1 MKKTFL
7 IVLFALTTLTGMAQV
22 KSGLDLCLRDEDTG
36 DWLIGLYDGFAVYDC
51 QFWDYERVE
60 KKELTLK
67 IKTPLGKKDKKTLK
81 AKLVLK
87 QGKKRL
93 EVELK
98 KNILSIDGIKHQ
110 VSELTSKHLP
120 DYPKKDTCSTFK
132 DTHYQTDTVTLV
144 GWLRNMP
151 QEMKDKGNEY
161 TAWSYDDIFTG
172 SGDQKTSIGKIDSL
186 GRFMVKIPMI
196 NSAEVYLDWGR
207 STVCTMF
214 EPGETYFLLY
224 DFKNGQ
230 KMFMGKNCRLQNEL
244 LAHKNRG
251 FLDIPEKMMDEET
264 ANKFFE
270 KIKKDGENALTK
282 LQQTVEEHPTLSDRY
297 INYNKGQFN
306 SYEGYMMNQAKFYVK
321 NMRIPMQVLST
332 LGLQLWEQ
340 RVHPYTLYR
349 DFKRFLSEYIDQFV
363 SYRYRSY
370 ADDGRTYYDLYTEQ
384 LFAPILRK
392 YRDAGKITITD
403 KELSIVDHYAK
414 THEGIDE
421 YADIIS
427 RKDIN
432 KILFEDES
440 RLFNIYRMQNI
451 MDSIG
456 CDQDTRDIL
465 ITQHLYRVNL
475 EAYDTLT
482 NCMMQF
488 VEENVKMPAAKAFI
502 KAEQEKLLALKRSTP
517 SNATSIKS
525 AEDLANMTDGEK
537 IMRKILEPYK
547 GKLVLLDIWGTWCGP
562 CKEGLSHSQ
571 EEYKRLKDYDIV
583 YLYLANRSSDEA
595 WKSVIKKYNVTGEN
609 VVHYN
614 LPQAQQT
621 AIESFIGVT
630 GFPTYKLFDREGN
643 MLDMKVDA
651 RDLNSLEKLLK
662 SLK

>member
-7 IVLFALTTLTGMAQV
+7 IVLFALTTLTSMAQV
-22 KSGLDLCLRDEDTG
+22 KSGLDLCLRDDETG

-87 QGKKRL
+87 QGNKRL

-98 KNILSIDGIKHQ
+98 KNILSIDGVKHQ

-120 DYPKKDTCSTFK
+120 DYPQKDTCSTFK

-151 QEMKDKGNEY
+151 QDMKDKGNDY
-161 TAWSYDDIFTG
+161 PVWSYDDIFTG

-186 GRFMVKIPMI
+186 GRFVVKIPMI
-196 NSAEVYLDWGR
+196 NSAEVYLDWDR
-207 STVCTMF
+207 SAVCTMF

-224 DFKNGQ
+224 DFQNEQ
-230 KMFMGKNCRLQNEL
+230 KMFMGKNSRLQNEL

-270 KIKKDGENALTK
+270 KIKQDGENALTK

-306 SYEGYMMNQAKFYVK
+306 SYEGFSLSQTTFYVK
-321 NMRIPMQVLST
+321 NRRIPMQVLST

-363 SYRYRSY
+363 SYRYRIY
-370 ADDGRTYYDLYTEQ
+370 QEDGRTYGYLYTEQ

-421 YADIIS
+421 YAEIIS

-432 KILFEDES
+432 RIIFEDES

-465 ITQHLYRVNL
+465 FTQHLYRVNL

-482 NCMMQF
+482 DCMMRF

-502 KAEQEKLLALKRSTP
+502 KAEQEKLLALKRNSLF
-517 SNATSIKS
+517 NATSIKS
-525 AEDLANMTDGEK
+525 AEDLANMKEGEK

-583 YLYLANRSSDEA
+583 YLYLANNSSDEA
-595 WKSVIKKYNVTGEN
+595 WKNVIKQYNVTGEN

-614 LPQAQQT
+614 LPEAQQQ
-621 AIESFIGVT
+621 AIENFIGVS
-630 GFPTYKLFDREGN
+630 GYPTYKLFDREGN
-643 MLDMKVDA
+643 LLDLKVDA
-651 RDLNSLEKLLK
+651 RYLNNLEQLLK
-662 SLK
+662 MLN

>member
-22 KSGLDLCLRDEDTG
+22 KSGLDLCLRDEETG

-87 QGKKRL
+87 QGNKRL

-98 KNILSIDGIKHQ
+98 KNILSIDGVKHQ

-144 GWLRNMP
+144 GWLKNMP

-196 NSAEVYLDWGR
+196 NSAEVTLDIARNAIYTR
-207 STVCTMF
+207 SFISTIF
-214 EPGETYFLLY
+214 EPGETYFLLN
-224 DFKNGQ
+224 DFNSGQ
-230 KMFMGKNCRLQNEL
+230 RLFMGKNCRLQNEL
-244 LAHKNRG
+244 QNCKRWG
-251 FLDIPEKMMDEET
+251 FHDIPEKKMDEE
-264 ANKFFE
+264 AAIKFFE
-270 KIKKDGENALTK
+270 NMRKHEKENTDN
-282 LQQTVEEHPTLSDRY
+282 LQQIIAEHPTLSDRY
-297 INYNKGQFN
+297 INYIKGN
-306 SYEGYMMNQAKFYVK
+306 INAGEGFSMNQAKHHVK
-321 NMRIPMQVLST
+321 DRRIPMPVLNT
-332 LGLQLWEQ
+332 LGQQIWQ
-340 RVHPYTLYR
+340 RRIRPYTLYNN
-349 DFKRFLSEYIDQFV
+349 FKPFLSDYINQYV
-363 SYRYRSY
+363 SRVDKSNYRQKFY
-370 ADDGRTYYDLYTEQ
+370 AS
-384 LFAPILRK
+384 ILRK
-392 YRDAGKITITD
+392 YRYAGKVTITD
-403 KELSIVDHYAK
+403 KELAIIDNYAK
-414 THEGIDE
+414 THKGFDE
-421 YADIIS
+421 YNEIVI
-427 RKDIN
+427 RKDISQ
-432 KILFEDES
+432 ILFEDEVPM
-440 RLFNIYRMQNI
+440 YYYYCMQSI

-456 CDQDTRDIL
+456 CDQDLRDIL
-465 ITQHLYRVNL
+465 ITQRLYFENIQK
-475 EAYDTLT
+475 YDTLT

-502 KAEQEKLLALKRSTP
+502 KAEQEKLLALKRSTL

-595 WKSVIKKYNVTGEN
+595 WKNVIKQYNVTGEN

-614 LPQAQQT
+614 LPEAQQQ
-621 AIESFIGVT
+621 AIENFIGVS
-630 GFPTYKLFDREGN
+630 GYPTYKLFDREGN
-643 MLDMKVDA
+643 LLDLKVDA
-651 RDLNSLEKLLK
+651 RYLNNLEQLLK
-662 SLK
+662 MLN

>member
-7 IVLFALTTLTGMAQV
+7 IVLFALTTLTSMAQV
-22 KSGLDLCLRDEDTG
+22 KSGLDLCLRDEETG

-67 IKTPLGKKDKKTLK
+67 VKTPLGKKDKKTLK

-87 QGKKRL
+87 QGNKRL

-98 KNILSIDGIKHQ
+98 KNILSIDGVKHQ
-110 VSELTSKHLP
+110 VSELTSKYLP
-120 DYPKKDTCSTFK
+120 DYSKKDTCSTFK

-144 GWLRNMP
+144 GWLKNMP
-151 QEMKDKGNEY
+151 QEMKDKGNDY
-161 TAWSYDDIFTG
+161 PVWSYDDIFTG
-172 SGDQKTSIGKIDSL
+172 SIEPNISTGKIDSL
-186 GRFMVKIPMI
+186 GRFVVKIPMTNTADVI
-196 NSAEVYLDWGR
+196 LDLPR
-207 STVCTMF
+207 SSVFTFF
-214 EPGETYFLLY
+214 EPGETYFLLN

-230 KMFMGKNCRLQNEL
+230 RLFMGKNCRLQNEL
-244 LAHKNRG
+244 LNCKNWG
-251 FLDIPEKMMDEET
+251 VYPQPEKEMDEE
-264 ANKFFE
+264 AAIRFFE
-270 KIKKDGENALTK
+270 KMKEDEKATLDY
-282 LQQTVEEHPTLSDRY
+282 LQKIISEHPTLSDRY
-297 INYNKGQFN
+297 VNYIKGNINASEAFT
-306 SYEGYMMNQAKFYVK
+306 MNQAKYHIK
-321 NMRIPMQVLST
+321 NKRIPMQVLNT
-332 LGLQLWEQ
+332 LGQQIWQQ

-349 DFKRFLSEYIDQFV
+349 DFIRFASDYIDQFV

-421 YADIIS
+421 YAEIIS

-432 KILFEDES
+432 KIIFKDES

-502 KAEQEKLLALKRSTP
+502 KAEQEKLLALKRSTL

-614 LPQAQQT
+614 LPEDQQQ
-621 AIESFIGVT
+621 AIENYIGVS
-630 GFPTYKLFDREGN
+630 GFPTYKLFDHEGN

-651 RDLNSLEKLLK
+651 RNLNNLEKLLK
-662 SLK
+662 NLK

>member
-7 IVLFALTTLTGMAQV
+7 IVLFALITLTGMAQV
-22 KSGLDLCLRDEDTG
+22 KSGLDLCLRDEETG

-87 QGKKRL
+87 QGNKRMEL
-93 EVELK
+93 ELK
-98 KNILSIDGIKHQ
+98 KNILSIDGVKHQ

-144 GWLRNMP
+144 GWLKNMP

-186 GRFMVKIPMI
+186 GRFVVKIPMI
-196 NSAEVYLDWGR
+196 NSAEVYLDWDR

-224 DFKNGQ
+224 DFQNEQ
-230 KMFMGKNCRLQNEL
+230 KMFMGKNSRLQNEL

-270 KIKKDGENALTK
+270 KIKQDGENALTK

-306 SYEGYMMNQAKFYVK
+306 SYEGFSLSQTTFYVK
-321 NMRIPMQVLST
+321 NRRIPMQVLST

-363 SYRYRSY
+363 SYRYRIY
-370 ADDGRTYYDLYTEQ
+370 QEDGRTYGYLYTEQ

-392 YRDAGKITITD
+392 YRDAGKIAITD
-403 KELSIVDHYAK
+403 KELAIVDHYAK

-421 YADIIS
+421 YAEIIS

-432 KILFEDES
+432 RIIFEDES

-465 ITQHLYRVNL
+465 FTQHLYRVNL

-482 NCMMQF
+482 DCMMRF

-502 KAEQEKLLALKRSTP
+502 KAEQEKLLALKRNSLF
-517 SNATSIKS
+517 NATSIKS
-525 AEDLANMTDGEK
+525 AEDLANMKEGEK

-583 YLYLANRSSDEA
+583 YLYLANNSSDEA
-595 WKSVIKKYNVTGEN
+595 WKNVIKQYNVTGEN

-614 LPQAQQT
+614 LPEAQQQ
-621 AIESFIGVT
+621 AIENFIGVS
-630 GFPTYKLFDREGN
+630 GYPTYKLFDREGN
-643 MLDMKVDA
+643 LLDLKVDA
-651 RDLNSLEKLLK
+651 RYLNNLEQLLK
-662 SLK
+662 MLN

>member
-7 IVLFALTTLTGMAQV
+7 IVLFALTTLTSMAQV
-22 KSGLDLCLRDEDTG
+22 KSGLDLCLRDEETG

-87 QGKKRL
+87 QGNKRL

-98 KNILSIDGIKHQ
+98 KNILSIDGVKHQ
-110 VSELTSKHLP
+110 VSELTSKYLP
-120 DYPKKDTCSTFK
+120 DYSKKDTCSTFK

-144 GWLRNMP
+144 GWLKNMP
-151 QEMKDKGNEY
+151 QEMKDKGNDY
-161 TAWSYDDIFTG
+161 PVWSYDDIFTG
-172 SGDQKTSIGKIDSL
+172 SIEPNISTGKIDSL
-186 GRFMVKIPMI
+186 GRFVVKIPMI
-196 NSAEVYLDWGR
+196 NSAEVYLDWDR

-224 DFKNGQ
+224 DFQNEQ
-230 KMFMGKNCRLQNEL
+230 EMFMGKNCRLQNEL
-244 LAHKNRG
+244 LNCKNWG
-251 FLDIPEKMMDEET
+251 VYPQPEKEMDEE
-264 ANKFFE
+264 AAIRFFE
-270 KIKKDGENALTK
+270 KMKEDEKATLDY
-282 LQQTVEEHPTLSDRY
+282 LQKIISEHPTLSDRY
-297 INYNKGQFN
+297 VNYIKGNINASEAFT
-306 SYEGYMMNQAKFYVK
+306 MNQAKYHIK
-321 NMRIPMQVLST
+321 NKRIPMQVLNT
-332 LGLQLWEQ
+332 LGQQIWQ
-340 RVHPYTLYR
+340 QHVHPYTLYR
-349 DFKRFLSEYIDQFV
+349 DFIRFASDYIDQFV

-421 YADIIS
+421 YAEIIS

-432 KILFEDES
+432 RIIFEDES

-502 KAEQEKLLALKRSTP
+502 KAEQEKLLALKRNSL

-630 GFPTYKLFDREGN
+630 GFPTYKLFDHEGN

-651 RDLNSLEKLLK
+651 RNLNNLEKLLK
-662 SLK
+662 NLK

>member
-22 KSGLDLCLRDEDTG
+22 KSGLDLCLRDDETG
-36 DWLIGLYDGFAVYDC
+36 DWLIGLFNDFAVYDC

-98 KNILSIDGIKHQ
+98 KNILSIDGVKHQ

-144 GWLRNMP
+144 GWLKNMP
-151 QEMKDKGNEY
+151 QEKKKSNDY
-161 TAWSYDDIFTG
+161 PAWVYDDIFTG
-172 SGDQKTSIGKIDSL
+172 SNEHSTSTGKIDSL

-207 STVCTMF
+207 STVCTTF

-224 DFKNGQ
+224 DFQNEQ

-244 LAHKNRG
+244 LAHEIRG
-251 FLDIPEKMMDEET
+251 FLETPEGNMDEE
-264 ANKFFE
+264 AALKFFE
-270 KIKKDGENALTK
+270 KVKQDKKSALDK
-282 LQQTVEEHPTLSDRY
+282 LQQIIAEHPTLSERY
-297 INYNKGQFN
+297 INYNKGEFN
-306 SYEGYMMNQAKFYVK
+306 SYEGYMMNQAKYHIK
-321 NMRIPMQVLST
+321 NRRIPMQVLST

-340 RVHPYTLYR
+340 RSYPYTLYR
-349 DFKRFLSEYIDQFV
+349 NFKRFLSEYIDQFV
-363 SYRYRSY
+363 SYRYRIY
-370 ADDGRTYYDLYTEQ
+370 QEDGRTYGYLYTEQ

-392 YRDAGKITITD
+392 YRNAGKIAITD
-403 KELSIVDHYAK
+403 KELAIVDHYAK

-421 YADIIS
+421 YAEIIS

-643 MLDMKVDA
+643 LLDMKVDA
-651 RDLNSLEKLLK
+651 RNLNNLEKLLK
-662 SLK
+662 KLK

>member
-7 IVLFALTTLTGMAQV
+7 IVLFALITLTGMAQV
-22 KSGLDLCLRDEDTG
+22 KSGLDLCLRDEETG

-87 QGKKRL
+87 QGNKRMEL
-93 EVELK
+93 ELK
-98 KNILSIDGIKHQ
+98 KNILSIDGVKHQ

-144 GWLRNMP
+144 GWLKNMP

-186 GRFMVKIPMI
+186 GRFVVKIPMI
-196 NSAEVYLDWGR
+196 NSAEVYLDWDR

-224 DFKNGQ
+224 DFQNEQ
-230 KMFMGKNCRLQNEL
+230 KMFMGKNSRLQNEL

-270 KIKKDGENALTK
+270 KIKQDGENALTK

-306 SYEGYMMNQAKFYVK
+306 SYEGFSLSQTTFYVK
-321 NMRIPMQVLST
+321 NRRIPMQVLST

-363 SYRYRSY
+363 SYRYRIY
-370 ADDGRTYYDLYTEQ
+370 QEDGRTYGYLYTEQ

-421 YADIIS
+421 YAEIIS

-432 KILFEDES
+432 RIIFEDES

-465 ITQHLYRVNL
+465 FTQHLYRVNL

-482 NCMMQF
+482 DCMMRF

-502 KAEQEKLLALKRSTP
+502 KAEQEKLLALKRNSLF
-517 SNATSIKS
+517 NATSIKS
-525 AEDLANMTDGEK
+525 AEDLANMKEGEK

-583 YLYLANRSSDEA
+583 YLYLANNSSDEA
-595 WKSVIKKYNVTGEN
+595 WKNVIKQYNVTGEN

-614 LPQAQQT
+614 LPEAQQQ
-621 AIESFIGVT
+621 AIENFIGVS
-630 GFPTYKLFDREGN
+630 GYPTYKLFDREGN
-643 MLDMKVDA
+643 LLDLKVDA
-651 RDLNSLEKLLK
+651 RYLNNLEQLLK
-662 SLK
+662 MLN

>member
-7 IVLFALTTLTGMAQV
+7 IVLFALTTLAGMAQV
-22 KSGLDLCLRDEDTG
+22 KSGLDLCLRDDETG

-98 KNILSIDGIKHQ
+98 KNILSIDGVKHQ

-144 GWLRNMP
+144 GWLRNMS
-151 QEMKDKGNEY
+151 QEMKDKGNGY
-161 TAWSYDDIFTG
+161 TVWSFDDIFTG

-186 GRFMVKIPMI
+186 GRFVVKIPMI
-196 NSAEVYLDWGR
+196 NSAEVYLDWDR

-270 KIKKDGENALTK
+270 KIKQDGENALTK
-282 LQQTVEEHPTLSDRY
+282 LQKTVEEHPTLSDRY

-321 NMRIPMQVLST
+321 NRRIPMQVLCT

-349 DFKRFLSEYIDQFV
+349 DFIRFASDYIDQFV

-421 YADIIS
+421 YAEIIS

-432 KILFEDES
+432 RIIFEDES

-465 ITQHLYRVNL
+465 FTQHLYRVNL

-502 KAEQEKLLALKRSTP
+502 KAEQEKLLALKRNSL

-571 EEYKRLKDYDIV
+571 EEYERLKDYDIV

-651 RDLNSLEKLLK
+651 RNLNNLEKLLK
-662 SLK
+662 NLK

>member
-7 IVLFALTTLTGMAQV
+7 IVLFALTTLAGMAQV
-22 KSGLDLCLRDEDTG
+22 KSGLDLCLRDDETG

-98 KNILSIDGIKHQ
+98 KNILSIDGVKHQ

-144 GWLRNMP
+144 GWLKNMP
-151 QEMKDKGNEY
+151 QEKKKSNDY
-161 TAWSYDDIFTG
+161 PAWVYDDIFTG
-172 SGDQKTSIGKIDSL
+172 SNEHSTSTGKIDSL

-207 STVCTMF
+207 STVCTTF

-224 DFKNGQ
+224 DFQNEQ
-230 KMFMGKNCRLQNEL
+230 KMFMGKNCRLQNEMQVCGT
-244 LAHKNRG
+244 HG
-251 FLDIPEKMMDEET
+251 FYIQAKGKMDEE
-264 ANKFFE
+264 ASMKFFE
-270 KIKKDGENALTK
+270 KVKEEKDSAMNK
-282 LQQTVEEHPTLSDRY
+282 LQKVIAEHPTVSDRY
-297 INYNKGQFN
+297 INYAKGN
-306 SYEGYMMNQAKFYVK
+306 IDINEGKLLTNASFRMK
-321 NMRIPMQVLST
+321 NMRLPMQVLDHIN
-332 LGLQLWEQ
+332 QQVWQQ
-340 RVHPYTLYR
+340 RLRPYTLFR
-349 DFKRFLSEYIDQFV
+349 NFKSFMGEYIDQFV
-363 SYRYRSY
+363 SHRYREY
-370 ADDGRTYYDLYTEQ
+370 QEDGRTFYTLHTEQ
-384 LFAPILRK
+384 LIAPILRK
-392 YRDAGKITITD
+392 YRDKGKITITD
-403 KELSIVDHYAK
+403 EELAIVDHYAK

-421 YADIIS
+421 YCDIIS

-432 KILFEDES
+432 KIIWEDEEP
-440 RLFNIYRMQNI
+440 LFDLYRTLNI
-451 MDSIG
+451 MDSLG
-456 CDQDTRDIL
+456 CDQEFRDII
-465 ITQHLYRVNL
+465 ITQQLYLKKIKN
-475 EAYDTLT
+475 YDTLT
-482 NCMMQF
+482 DCMMQF

-502 KAEQEKLLALKRSTP
+502 KAEQEKLLALKRGTL

-525 AEDLANMTDGEK
+525 AEDVANMTDGEK
-537 IMRKILEPYK
+537 MLHKMLEPYK
-547 GKLVLLDIWGTWCGP
+547 GKIVLLDVWGTWCGP
-562 CKEGLSHSQ
+562 CKDALSHSQ
-571 EEYKRLKDYDIV
+571 EEYERLKDYDIV
-583 YLYLANRSSDEA
+583 YLYLANGSSDEA

-651 RDLNSLEKLLK
+651 RNLNNLEKLLK
-662 SLK
+662 NLK

>member
-7 IVLFALTTLTGMAQV
+7 VVLFALTTLTGMAQV
-22 KSGLDLCLRDEDTG
+22 KSGLDLCLRDEETG

-87 QGKKRL
+87 QGNKRL

-110 VSELTSKHLP
+110 VSELASKYLP

-144 GWLRNMP
+144 GWLKNMP

-161 TAWSYDDIFTG
+161 TVWGCDDIFTSDYSNPNISTG
-172 SGDQKTSIGKIDSL
+172 QIDSL

-196 NSAEVYLDWGR
+196 NSAEVTLDIARNAIYTR
-207 STVCTMF
+207 SVISTIF
-214 EPGETYFLLY
+214 EPGETYFLLN
-224 DFKNGQ
+224 DFNSGQ
-230 KMFMGKNCRLQNEL
+230 RLFMGKNCRLQNEL
-244 LAHKNRG
+244 QNCKRWG
-251 FLDIPEKMMDEET
+251 FHDIPEKKMDEE
-264 ANKFFE
+264 AAIKFFE
-270 KIKKDGENALTK
+270 NMRKHEKENTDN
-282 LQQTVEEHPTLSDRY
+282 LQQIIAEHPTLSDRY
-297 INYNKGQFN
+297 INYIKGN
-306 SYEGYMMNQAKFYVK
+306 INAGEGFSMNQAKHHVK
-321 NMRIPMQVLST
+321 DRRIPMPVLNT
-332 LGLQLWEQ
+332 LGQQIWQ
-340 RVHPYTLYR
+340 RRIRPYTLYNN
-349 DFKRFLSEYIDQFV
+349 FKPFLSDYINQYV
-363 SYRYRSY
+363 SRVDKSNYRQKFY
-370 ADDGRTYYDLYTEQ
+370 AS
-384 LFAPILRK
+384 ILRK
-392 YRDAGKITITD
+392 YRYAGKVTITD
-403 KELSIVDHYAK
+403 KELAIIDNYAK
-414 THEGIDE
+414 THKGFDE
-421 YADIIS
+421 YNEIVI
-427 RKDIN
+427 RKDISQ
-432 KILFEDES
+432 ILFEDEVPM
-440 RLFNIYRMQNI
+440 YYYYCMQSI

-456 CDQDTRDIL
+456 CDQDLRDIL
-465 ITQHLYRVNL
+465 ITQRLYFENIQK
-475 EAYDTLT
+475 YDTLT

-502 KAEQEKLLALKRSTP
+502 KAEQEKLLALKRSTL
-517 SNATSIKS
+517 SYATSIKS

-595 WKSVIKKYNVTGEN
+595 WKNVIKQYNVTGEN

-614 LPQAQQT
+614 LPEDQQQ
-621 AIESFIGVT
+621 AIENFIGLS
-630 GFPTYKLFDREGN
+630 GYPTYKLFDREGN
-643 MLDMKVDA
+643 LLDLKINSFNLLN
-651 RDLNSLEKLLK
+651 DLEQLLK
-662 SLK
+662 KLK

>member
-7 IVLFALTTLTGMAQV
+7 IVLFALTTLTSMAQV
-22 KSGLDLCLRDEDTG
+22 KSGLDLCLKDDETG

-67 IKTPLGKKDKKTLK
+67 IKTPLGKKDKKTIK

-98 KNILSIDGIKHQ
+98 KNILSIDGVKHQ
-110 VSELTSKHLP
+110 VSELTSKYLP
-120 DYPKKDTCSTFK
+120 DYSKKDTCSTFK

-144 GWLRNMP
+144 GWLKNMP
-151 QEMKDKGNEY
+151 QEMKDKGNDY
-161 TAWSYDDIFTG
+161 PVWSYDDIFTG
-172 SGDQKTSIGKIDSL
+172 SIEPNISTGKIDSL
-186 GRFMVKIPMI
+186 GRFVVKIPMI
-196 NSAEVYLDWGR
+196 NTADVILDLPR
-207 STVCTMF
+207 SSVFTFF
-214 EPGETYFLLY
+214 EPGETYFLLN

-230 KMFMGKNCRLQNEL
+230 RLFMGKNCRLQNEL
-244 LAHKNRG
+244 LNCKNWG
-251 FLDIPEKMMDEET
+251 VYPQPEKEMDEE
-264 ANKFFE
+264 AAIRFFE
-270 KIKKDGENALTK
+270 KMKEDEKATLDY
-282 LQQTVEEHPTLSDRY
+282 LQKIISEHPTLSDRY
-297 INYNKGQFN
+297 VNYIKGNINASEAFT
-306 SYEGYMMNQAKFYVK
+306 MNQAKYHIK
-321 NMRIPMQVLST
+321 NKRIPMQVLNT
-332 LGLQLWEQ
+332 LGQQIWQQ

-432 KILFEDES
+432 KIIFKDES

-502 KAEQEKLLALKRSTP
+502 KAEQEKLLALKRNSL

-630 GFPTYKLFDREGN
+630 GFPTYKLFDHEGN

-651 RDLNSLEKLLK
+651 RNLNNLEKLLK
-662 SLK
+662 NLK

>member
-7 IVLFALTTLTGMAQV
+7 IVLFALTTLAGMAQV
-22 KSGLDLCLRDEDTG
+22 KSDLNLCLRDEVTG
-36 DWLIGLYDGFAVYDC
+36 EWLIGLFNDFAVYDC

-98 KNILSIDGIKHQ
+98 KNILSIDGVKHQ

-144 GWLRNMP
+144 GWLRNMS
-151 QEMKDKGNEY
+151 QEMKDKGNGY
-161 TAWSYDDIFTG
+161 TVWSFDDIFTG

-186 GRFMVKIPMI
+186 GRFVVKIPMI
-196 NSAEVYLDWGR
+196 NSAEVYLDWDR

-251 FLDIPEKMMDEET
+251 FLDIPEKMMDEKT

-270 KIKKDGENALTK
+270 KIKQDGENALTK

-321 NMRIPMQVLST
+321 NRRIPMQVLST

-349 DFKRFLSEYIDQFV
+349 DFIRFASDYIDQFV

-421 YADIIS
+421 YAEIIS

-432 KILFEDES
+432 RIIFEDES

-465 ITQHLYRVNL
+465 FTQHLYRVNL

-502 KAEQEKLLALKRSTP
+502 KAEQEKLLALKRNSL

-571 EEYKRLKDYDIV
+571 EEYERLKDYDIV

-651 RDLNSLEKLLK
+651 RNLNNLEKLLK
-662 SLK
+662 NLK

>member
-7 IVLFALTTLTGMAQV
+7 IVLFALTTLAGMAQV
-22 KSGLDLCLRDEDTG
+22 KSDLNLCLRDDETG
-36 DWLIGLYDGFAVYDC
+36 EWLIGLFNDFAVYDC

-98 KNILSIDGIKHQ
+98 KNILSIDGVKHQ

-144 GWLRNMP
+144 GWLRNMS
-151 QEMKDKGNEY
+151 QEMKDKGNGY
-161 TAWSYDDIFTG
+161 TVWSFDDIFTG

-186 GRFMVKIPMI
+186 GRFVVKIPMI
-196 NSAEVYLDWGR
+196 NSAEVYLDWDR

-251 FLDIPEKMMDEET
+251 FLDIPEKMMDEKT

-270 KIKKDGENALTK
+270 KIKQDGENALTK

-321 NMRIPMQVLST
+321 NRRIPMQVLST

-349 DFKRFLSEYIDQFV
+349 DFIRFASDYIDQFV

-421 YADIIS
+421 YAEIIS

-432 KILFEDES
+432 RIIFEDES

-465 ITQHLYRVNL
+465 FTQHLYRVNL

-502 KAEQEKLLALKRSTP
+502 KAEQEKLLALKRNSL

-571 EEYKRLKDYDIV
+571 EEYERLKDYDIV

-651 RDLNSLEKLLK
+651 RNLNNLEKLLK
-662 SLK
+662 NLK

>member
-7 IVLFALTTLTGMAQV
+7 IVLFALTTLAGMAQV
-22 KSGLDLCLRDEDTG
+22 KSGLDLCLRDDETG

-98 KNILSIDGIKHQ
+98 KNILSIDGVKHQ

-144 GWLRNMP
+144 GWLKNMP

-186 GRFMVKIPMI
+186 GRFVVKIPMI
-196 NSAEVYLDWGR
+196 NSAEVYLDWDR

-270 KIKKDGENALTK
+270 KIKQDGENALTK

-321 NMRIPMQVLST
+321 NRRIPMQVLCT

-349 DFKRFLSEYIDQFV
+349 DFIRFASDYIDQFV

-421 YADIIS
+421 YAEIIS

-432 KILFEDES
+432 RIIFEDES

-465 ITQHLYRVNL
+465 FTQHLYRVNL

-502 KAEQEKLLALKRSTP
+502 KAEQEKLLALKRNSL

-537 IMRKILEPYK
+537 IMRKILEPYN

-595 WKSVIKKYNVTGEN
+595 WKNVIKQYNVTGEN

-651 RDLNSLEKLLK
+651 RNLNNLEKLLK
-662 SLK
+662 NLK

>member
-7 IVLFALTTLTGMAQV
+7 IVLFALTTLTSMAQV
-22 KSGLDLCLRDEDTG
+22 KSGLDLCLRDEETG

-67 IKTPLGKKDKKTLK
+67 VKTPLGKKDKKTLK

-87 QGKKRL
+87 QGNKRL

-98 KNILSIDGIKHQ
+98 KNTLSIDGVKHQ
-110 VSELTSKHLP
+110 VSELTSKYLP
-120 DYPKKDTCSTFK
+120 DYSKKDTCSTFK

-144 GWLRNMP
+144 GWLKNMP
-151 QEMKDKGNEY
+151 QEMKDKGNDY
-161 TAWSYDDIFTG
+161 PVWSYDDIFTG
-172 SGDQKTSIGKIDSL
+172 SIEPNISTGKIDSL
-186 GRFMVKIPMI
+186 GRFVVKVPMTNTADVI
-196 NSAEVYLDWGR
+196 LDLPR
-207 STVCTMF
+207 SSVFTFF
-214 EPGETYFLLY
+214 EPGETYFLLN

-230 KMFMGKNCRLQNEL
+230 RLFMGKNCRLQNEL
-244 LAHKNRG
+244 QNCKRWG
-251 FLDIPEKMMDEET
+251 FHDIPEKKMDEE
-264 ANKFFE
+264 AAIKFFE
-270 KIKKDGENALTK
+270 NMRKHEKENTDN
-282 LQQTVEEHPTLSDRY
+282 LQQIIAEHPTLSDRY
-297 INYNKGQFN
+297 INYIKGN
-306 SYEGYMMNQAKFYVK
+306 INAGEGFSMNQAKYHIK
-321 NMRIPMQVLST
+321 NKRIPMQVLNT
-332 LGLQLWEQ
+332 LGQQIWQQ

-349 DFKRFLSEYIDQFV
+349 DFIRFASDYIDQFV

-392 YRDAGKITITD
+392 YRDAGKIKITD

-421 YADIIS
+421 YAEIIS

-432 KILFEDES
+432 KIIFKDES

-502 KAEQEKLLALKRSTP
+502 KAEQEKLLALKRSTL

-614 LPQAQQT
+614 LPEDQQQ
-621 AIESFIGVT
+621 AIENYIGVS
-630 GFPTYKLFDREGN
+630 GFPTYKLFDHEGN

-651 RDLNSLEKLLK
+651 RNLNNLEKLLK
-662 SLK
+662 NLK

>member
-7 IVLFALTTLTGMAQV
+7 IVLFALTTLTSMAQV
-22 KSGLDLCLRDEDTG
+22 KSGLDLCLRDEETG

-67 IKTPLGKKDKKTLK
+67 VKTPLGKKDKKTLK

-87 QGKKRL
+87 QGAKRL

-98 KNILSIDGIKHQ
+98 KNILSIDGVKHQ
-110 VSELTSKHLP
+110 VSELTSKYLP
-120 DYPKKDTCSTFK
+120 DYSKKDTCSTFK

-144 GWLRNMP
+144 GWLKNMP
-151 QEMKDKGNEY
+151 QEMKDKGNDY
-161 TAWSYDDIFTG
+161 PVWSYDDIFTG
-172 SGDQKTSIGKIDSL
+172 SIEPNISTGKIDSL
-186 GRFMVKIPMI
+186 GRFVVKIPMTNTADVI
-196 NSAEVYLDWGR
+196 LDLPR
-207 STVCTMF
+207 SSVFTFF
-214 EPGETYFLLY
+214 EPGETYFLLN

-230 KMFMGKNCRLQNEL
+230 RLFMGKNCRLQNEL
-244 LAHKNRG
+244 LNCKNWG
-251 FLDIPEKMMDEET
+251 VYPQPEKEMDEE
-264 ANKFFE
+264 AAIRFFE
-270 KIKKDGENALTK
+270 KMKEDEKATLDY
-282 LQQTVEEHPTLSDRY
+282 LQKIISEHPTLSDRY
-297 INYNKGQFN
+297 VNYIKGNINASEAFT
-306 SYEGYMMNQAKFYVK
+306 MNQAKYHIK
-321 NMRIPMQVLST
+321 NKRIPMQVLNT
-332 LGLQLWEQ
+332 LGQQIWQQ

-349 DFKRFLSEYIDQFV
+349 DFIRFASDYIDQFV

-421 YADIIS
+421 YAEIIS

-432 KILFEDES
+432 RIIFEDES

-502 KAEQEKLLALKRSTP
+502 KAEQEKLLALRRSTL

-595 WKSVIKKYNVTGEN
+595 WKNVIKQYNVTGEN

-614 LPQAQQT
+614 LPEDQQQ
-621 AIESFIGVT
+621 AIENYIGVS
-630 GFPTYKLFDREGN
+630 GYPTYKLFDREGN

-651 RDLNSLEKLLK
+651 RNLNNLEKLLK
-662 SLK
+662 NLK

>member
-7 IVLFALTTLTGMAQV
+7 IVLFALTTLTSMAQV
-22 KSGLDLCLRDEDTG
+22 KSGLDLCLRDEETG

-67 IKTPLGKKDKKTLK
+67 VKTPLGKKDKKTLK

-87 QGKKRL
+87 QGNKRL

-98 KNILSIDGIKHQ
+98 KNILSIDGVKHQ
-110 VSELTSKHLP
+110 VSELTSKYLP
-120 DYPKKDTCSTFK
+120 DYSKKDTCSTFK

-144 GWLRNMP
+144 GWLKNMP
-151 QEMKDKGNEY
+151 QEMKDKGNDY
-161 TAWSYDDIFTG
+161 PVWSYDDIFTG
-172 SGDQKTSIGKIDSL
+172 SIEPNISTGKIDSL
-186 GRFMVKIPMI
+186 GRFVVKVPMTNTADVI
-196 NSAEVYLDWGR
+196 LDLPR
-207 STVCTMF
+207 SSVFTFF
-214 EPGETYFLLY
+214 EPGETYFLLN

-230 KMFMGKNCRLQNEL
+230 RLFMGKNCRLQNEL
-244 LAHKNRG
+244 QNCKRWG
-251 FLDIPEKMMDEET
+251 FHDIPEKKMDEE
-264 ANKFFE
+264 AAIKFFE
-270 KIKKDGENALTK
+270 NMRKHEKENTDN
-282 LQQTVEEHPTLSDRY
+282 LQQIIAEHPTLSDRY
-297 INYNKGQFN
+297 INYIKGN
-306 SYEGYMMNQAKFYVK
+306 INAGEGFSMNQAKYHIK
-321 NMRIPMQVLST
+321 NKRIPMQVLNT
-332 LGLQLWEQ
+332 LGQQIWQQ

-349 DFKRFLSEYIDQFV
+349 DFIRFASDYIDQFV

-421 YADIIS
+421 YAEIIS

-432 KILFEDES
+432 KIIFKDES

-502 KAEQEKLLALKRSTP
+502 KAEQEKLLALKRSTL

-595 WKSVIKKYNVTGEN
+595 WKNVIKQYNVTGEN

-614 LPQAQQT
+614 LPEDQQQ
-621 AIESFIGVT
+621 AIENYIGVS
-630 GFPTYKLFDREGN
+630 GYPTYKLFDREGN

-651 RDLNSLEKLLK
+651 RNLNNLEKLLK
-662 SLK
+662 NLK

>member
-7 IVLFALTTLTGMAQV
+7 IVLFALTTLTSMAQV
-22 KSGLDLCLRDEDTG
+22 KSGLDLCLRDEETG

-87 QGKKRL
+87 QGNKRL

-98 KNILSIDGIKHQ
+98 KNILSIDGVKHQ
-110 VSELTSKHLP
+110 VSELTSKYLP
-120 DYPKKDTCSTFK
+120 DYSKKDTCSTFK

-144 GWLRNMP
+144 GWLKNMP
-151 QEMKDKGNEY
+151 QEMKDKGNDY
-161 TAWSYDDIFTG
+161 PVWSYDDIFTG
-172 SGDQKTSIGKIDSL
+172 SIEPNISTGKIDSL
-186 GRFMVKIPMI
+186 GRFVVKVPMTNTADVI
-196 NSAEVYLDWGR
+196 LDLPR
-207 STVCTMF
+207 SSVFTFF
-214 EPGETYFLLY
+214 EPGETYFLLN

-230 KMFMGKNCRLQNEL
+230 RLFMGKNCRLQNEL
-244 LAHKNRG
+244 LNCKNWG
-251 FLDIPEKMMDEET
+251 VYPQPEKEMGEE
-264 ANKFFE
+264 AAIRFFE
-270 KIKKDGENALTK
+270 KMKEDEKATLDY
-282 LQQTVEEHPTLSDRY
+282 LQKIISEHPTLSDRY
-297 INYNKGQFN
+297 VNYIKGNINASEAFT
-306 SYEGYMMNQAKFYVK
+306 MNQAKYHIK
-321 NMRIPMQVLST
+321 NKRIPMQVLNT
-332 LGLQLWEQ
+332 LGQQIWQQ

-349 DFKRFLSEYIDQFV
+349 NFIRFISDYIDQHISQNYV
-363 SYRYRSY
+363 KYREQQ
-370 ADDGRTYYDLYTEQ
+370 YT
-384 LFAPILRK
+384 PILLK

-427 RKDIN
+427 RQEIQ
-432 KILFEDES
+432 KILFEDEVPMYDYNS
-440 RLFNIYRMQNI
+440 MLNVP
-451 MDSIG
+451 DSIG
-456 CDQDTRDIL
+456 CDQDMRDIL
-465 ITQHLYRVNL
+465 ITRRLYFRNIKD
-475 EAYDTLT
+475 YDTLT

-502 KAEQEKLLALKRSTP
+502 KAEQEKLLALKRSTL

-651 RDLNSLEKLLK
+651 RNLNNLEKLLK
-662 SLK
+662 NLK

>member
-7 IVLFALTTLTGMAQV
+7 IVLFALTTLTSMAQV
-22 KSGLDLCLRDEDTG
+22 KSGLDLCLKDDETG

-67 IKTPLGKKDKKTLK
+67 IKTPLGKKDKKTIK

-98 KNILSIDGIKHQ
+98 KNILSIDGVKHQ
-110 VSELTSKHLP
+110 VSELTSKYLP
-120 DYPKKDTCSTFK
+120 DYSKKDTCSTFK

-144 GWLRNMP
+144 GWLKNMP
-151 QEMKDKGNEY
+151 QEMKDKGNDY
-161 TAWSYDDIFTG
+161 PVWSYDDIFTG
-172 SGDQKTSIGKIDSL
+172 SIEPNISTGKIDSL
-186 GRFMVKIPMI
+186 GRFVVKIPMI
-196 NSAEVYLDWGR
+196 NTADVILDLPR
-207 STVCTMF
+207 SSVFTFF
-214 EPGETYFLLY
+214 EPGETYFLLN

-230 KMFMGKNCRLQNEL
+230 RLFMGKNCRLQNEL
-244 LAHKNRG
+244 LNCKNWG
-251 FLDIPEKMMDEET
+251 VYPQPEKEMDEE
-264 ANKFFE
+264 AAIRFFE
-270 KIKKDGENALTK
+270 KMKEDEKATLDY
-282 LQQTVEEHPTLSDRY
+282 LQKIISEHPTLSDRY
-297 INYNKGQFN
+297 VNYIKGNINASEAFT
-306 SYEGYMMNQAKFYVK
+306 MNQAKYHIK
-321 NMRIPMQVLST
+321 NKRIPMQVLNT
-332 LGLQLWEQ
+332 LGQQIWQQ

-432 KILFEDES
+432 KIIFKDES

-488 VEENVKMPAAKAFI
+488 VEESVKMPAAKAFI
-502 KAEQEKLLALKRSTP
+502 KAEQEKLLALKRNSL

-651 RDLNSLEKLLK
+651 RNLNNLEKLLK
-662 SLK
+662 NLK

>member
-7 IVLFALTTLTGMAQV
+7 VVLFALTTLTGMAQV
-22 KSGLDLCLRDEDTG
+22 KSGLDLCLRDEETG

-87 QGKKRL
+87 QGNKRL

-98 KNILSIDGIKHQ
+98 KNILSIDGVKHQ
-110 VSELTSKHLP
+110 VSELASKYLP

-132 DTHYQTDTVTLV
+132 DTRYQTDTVTLV
-144 GWLRNMP
+144 GWLKNMP
-151 QEMKDKGNEY
+151 QEMKDKGNDY
-161 TAWSYDDIFTG
+161 PVWSCDDIFTG
-172 SGDQKTSIGKIDSL
+172 SIEPNISTGKIDSL
-186 GRFMVKIPMI
+186 GRFVVKIPMI
-196 NSAEVYLDWGR
+196 NSAEVYLDWDR

-214 EPGETYFLLY
+214 EPGETYFLLN
-224 DFKNGQ
+224 DFNSGQ
-230 KMFMGKNCRLQNEL
+230 RLFMGKNCRLQNEL
-244 LAHKNRG
+244 QNCKRWG
-251 FLDIPEKMMDEET
+251 FHDIPEKMMDEET

-270 KIKKDGENALTK
+270 KIKQDGENALTK

-297 INYNKGQFN
+297 INYIKGN
-306 SYEGYMMNQAKFYVK
+306 INAGEGFSMNQAKHHVK
-321 NMRIPMQVLST
+321 DRRIPMPVLNT
-332 LGLQLWEQ
+332 LGQQIWQ
-340 RVHPYTLYR
+340 RRIRPYTLYNN
-349 DFKRFLSEYIDQFV
+349 FKPFLSDYINQYV
-363 SYRYRSY
+363 SRVDKSNYRQKFY
-370 ADDGRTYYDLYTEQ
+370 AS
-384 LFAPILRK
+384 ILRK
-392 YRDAGKITITD
+392 YRYAGKVTITD
-403 KELSIVDHYAK
+403 KELAIIDNYAK
-414 THEGIDE
+414 THKGFDE
-421 YADIIS
+421 YNEIVI
-427 RKDIN
+427 RKDISQ
-432 KILFEDES
+432 ILFENEVPM
-440 RLFNIYRMQNI
+440 YYYYCMQSI

-456 CDQDTRDIL
+456 CDQDLRDIL
-465 ITQHLYRVNL
+465 ITQRLYFENIQK
-475 EAYDTLT
+475 YDTLT

-502 KAEQEKLLALKRSTP
+502 KAEQEKLLALKRNSL

-595 WKSVIKKYNVTGEN
+595 WKNVIKQYNVMGEN

-614 LPQAQQT
+614 LPQDQQQ
-621 AIESFIGVT
+621 AIENFIGLS
-630 GFPTYKLFDREGN
+630 GYPTYKLFDREGN
-643 MLDMKVDA
+643 LLDLKINSFNLLN
-651 RDLNSLEKLLK
+651 DLEQLLK
-662 SLK
+662 KLK